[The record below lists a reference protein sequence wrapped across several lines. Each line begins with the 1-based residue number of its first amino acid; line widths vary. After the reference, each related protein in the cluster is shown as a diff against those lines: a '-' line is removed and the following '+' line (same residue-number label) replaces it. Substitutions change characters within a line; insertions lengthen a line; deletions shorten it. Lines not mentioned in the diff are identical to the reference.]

1 MSHIIASVVLA
12 VLSVFVRLIIEN
24 VKKKKSDLRFQIRA
38 NQDRKQKGYDGLN
51 ENILILF
58 LKAK

>member
-24 VKKKKSDLRFQIRA
+24 VKKKKSMRFQIRA
-38 NQDRKQKGYDGLN
+38 NQDGKQKGYDGLN

>member
-1 MSHIIASVVLA
+1 M
-12 VLSVFVRLIIEN
+12 
-24 VKKKKSDLRFQIRA
+24 RFQIRA
-38 NQDRKQKGYDGLN
+38 NQDGKQKGYDGLN

>member
-24 VKKKKSDLRFQIRA
+24 VKKKSMRFQIRA
-38 NQDRKQKGYDGLN
+38 NQDGKQKGYDRLN

>member
-24 VKKKKSDLRFQIRA
+24 VKKISMRFQIRA
-38 NQDRKQKGYDGLN
+38 NQDGKQKGYDRLN

>member
-24 VKKKKSDLRFQIRA
+24 IKKSMRFQIRA
-38 NQDRKQKGYDGLN
+38 NQDGKQKGYDRLN

>member
-38 NQDRKQKGYDGLN
+38 NQDGKQKGYDGLN

>member
-1 MSHIIASVVLA
+1 MSQIIASVVLA

-24 VKKKKSDLRFQIRA
+24 VKKKSMRFQIRA
-38 NQDRKQKGYDGLN
+38 NQNGKQKGYDRLN